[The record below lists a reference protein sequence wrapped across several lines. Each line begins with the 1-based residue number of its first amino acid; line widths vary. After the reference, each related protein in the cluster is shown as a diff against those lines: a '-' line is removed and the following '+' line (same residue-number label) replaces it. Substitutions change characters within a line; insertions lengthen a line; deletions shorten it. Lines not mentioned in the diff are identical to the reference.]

1 MAAKTANVMARVEP
15 NVKEQAEE
23 IMEMLGIPVSVVI
36 NTLYKQ
42 IIMTR
47 SIPFS
52 LSVPA
57 VPVARDEM
65 DEAAFHASQACK
77 QDAAGVINTYYL
89 DLDSLSV
96 KAPEQ
101 QVLSGFDGYD
111 VVIPQEE
118 AACYI
123 SICSEAALNSL
134 VFTNASFV
142 CQ

>member
-15 NVKEQAEE
+15 SVKEQAEE
-23 IMEMLGIPVSVVI
+23 IMEILGIPVSVVI

-65 DEAAFHASQACK
+65 DEVAFNAMMAR
-77 QDAAGVINTYYL
+77 GM
-89 DLDSLSV
+89 
-96 KAPEQ
+96 
-101 QVLSGFDGYD
+101 
-111 VVIPQEE
+111 
-118 AACYI
+118 
-123 SICSEAALNSL
+123 SEAKADKSRAASD
-134 VFTNASFV
+134 VFADLRREM
-142 CQ
+142 Q